1 MKKISINM
9 LSSADKVAGQGVGS
23 AYLEQV
29 KLVKEGAG
37 DLFDVYINSRKTC
50 DIVHCHQLYTYEK
63 GQACKCVLCAFF
75 TGYIKWQHSAS
86 EIGFCDF

>member
-1 MKKISINM
+1 MKKTWFIGFESYDVIFQKDLYKRELDLSNILCRLGNLLEVSYISEN
-9 LSSADKVAGQGVGS
+9 
-23 AYLEQV
+23 YTE
-29 KLVKEGAG
+29 E
-37 DLFDVYINSRKTC
+37 Y
-50 DIVHCHQLYTYEK
+50 QLYTYEK